1 MAKDDDGYT
10 LMEMLVVV
18 ALIAVLIAVLTP
30 ALMGELARGKVKAA
44 RLQMQTLSM
53 AVESYRA
60 DVGRPPSA
68 AEGLKALVVAP
79 DGAQGWL
86 GPYLRDESALNDPWG
101 RPVAYDLAD
110 DQVQLTSLGAD
121 GKPGG
126 KSVNA
131 DIVVH

>member
-18 ALIAVLIAVLTP
+18 ALIAVLVAVLTP
-30 ALMGELARGKVKAA
+30 TLMSELARGKVKAA
-44 RLQMQTLSM
+44 RLQMQTLST

-101 RPVAYDLAD
+101 RPVAYDLAN
-110 DQVQLTSLGAD
+110 DQVELTSLGAD